1 MNYYPFHLGDY
12 TAHTSHLEL
21 LEDLAY
27 RRLLDLYYLKEEL
40 IPLDIQ
46 ETARLIRMK
55 AHTEDVETVL
65 REFFKETESGWR
77 HSRCDE
83 EIAHMQDK
91 QEKAKASAAASVKA
105 RQANAQRTLNE
116 RSTEVEL
123 PTPTPTPTPTPKE
136 KLPPLPPTG
145 GRQAVRSF
153 KTWNAQDFR
162 LEIGKAN
169 TDILSAEEAE
179 EFFAYWTEPN
189 GNGRPRFSLEKT
201 WDTARRMKNAV
212 AMIYSKRRAP
222 PQAQQ
227 QRFTPRQQQMR
238 DIADMRNKIE
248 ARENGTE
255 ISRCPGGTGETL
267 LALPGGRA

>member
-40 IPLDIQ
+40 IPRDIQ

-91 QEKAKASAAASVKA
+91 QEKAKASAAASVRWPA
-105 RQANAQRTLNE
+105 RFIILASSTKTCRGSRFGNTLYPCPR
-116 RSTEVEL
+116 RS
-123 PTPTPTPTPTPKE
+123 
-136 KLPPLPPTG
+136 
-145 GRQAVRSF
+145 R
-153 KTWNAQDFR
+153 
-162 LEIGKAN
+162 
-169 TDILSAEEAE
+169 
-179 EFFAYWTEPN
+179 
-189 GNGRPRFSLEKT
+189 
-201 WDTARRMKNAV
+201 
-212 AMIYSKRRAP
+212 
-222 PQAQQ
+222 
-227 QRFTPRQQQMR
+227 
-238 DIADMRNKIE
+238 
-248 ARENGTE
+248 
-255 ISRCPGGTGETL
+255 
-267 LALPGGRA
+267 